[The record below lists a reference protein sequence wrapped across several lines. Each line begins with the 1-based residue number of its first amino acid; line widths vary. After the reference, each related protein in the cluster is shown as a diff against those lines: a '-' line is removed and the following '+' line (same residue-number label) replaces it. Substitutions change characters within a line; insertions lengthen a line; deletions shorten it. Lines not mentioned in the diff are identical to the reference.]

1 MNEYGFK
8 RELEESS
15 VEKDVGVLISDH
27 LKWEK
32 QVRSAAGKANSKLA
46 ILDNTFTY
54 KDKNLMKVLYCTY
67 VSPHPEFAVQ
77 SWCPYLI
84 KDIKELEN
92 VQRRATKMV
101 PEIRHLS
108 YEDRLTA
115 LDLSTLEER
124 RLRGD
129 LIQQFKL
136 FKGYDSVNLSN
147 AQAINSQSIE
157 GPASGIRG
165 HKHRL
170 LAEKIS
176 FQIELHLRGT
186 TYQTL

>member
-1 MNEYGFK
+1 MF
-8 RELEESS
+8 
-15 VEKDVGVLISDH
+15 ISDD

-32 QVRSAAGKANSKLA
+32 QVRSTAGKANSKLS
-46 ILDNTFTY
+46 ILDNTRTY

-67 VSPHPEFAVQ
+67 ARPHLEFAVQ

-115 LDLSTLEER
+115 LGLSTLEEL

-129 LIQQFKL
+129 LIQKFL
-136 FKGYDSVNLSN
+136 IV
-147 AQAINSQSIE
+147 
-157 GPASGIRG
+157 
-165 HKHRL
+165 
-170 LAEKIS
+170 
-176 FQIELHLRGT
+176 
-186 TYQTL
+186 